1 MSIPREELHKT
12 GKPSTVRHGT
22 RQGAGMHTLHMDT
35 EAGTMTK
42 RGDDDQYG
50 YDPKRQA
57 AKTLLD
63 RLEHNAARRPV
74 KLARK
79 LGEMLKLPKVT
90 PTTKRLIGA
99 HAEII
104 DGPADDIAF
113 SHTVLTQC
121 SLPYR
126 PTDERVWI
134 RNQGN
139 VSLLIEAGRAQHPD
153 TGKWV
158 ELPLPHGEKPRLVML
173 HLNGEALR
181 TGSPV
186 IDVEGS
192 LTAFVRAL
200 GIDTNGRNLRNLRDQ
215 ASRLAAAR
223 ITFGIGPDTIKADVI
238 RQFRIWWPDDARQK
252 VLWPKVLR
260 LDPDYF
266 GSLTKHAVP
275 LDCRAVAALAH
286 SALDLDVYTW
296 LAQRLHRVPQGKPQ
310 TITWQALKSQFGAGY
325 AELRQF
331 RHKFVPALKTV
342 LTAYPSARIE
352 TADAGLV
359 LWNSPPPVLKKLI
372 VIPRLDPLT
381 IDATATEVPD
391 PTG

>member
-1 MSIPREELHKT
+1 MPKS
-12 GKPSTVRHGT
+12 
-22 RQGAGMHTLHMDT
+22 
-35 EAGTMTK
+35 
-42 RGDDDQYG
+42 DDDQYG
-50 YDPKRQA
+50 YDPKRSA
-57 AKTLLD
+57 GRAMRE
-63 RLEHNAARRPV
+63 RLERGADQRPD
-74 KLARK
+74 KPAK
-79 LGEMLKLPKVT
+79 QLGDLLKLPKIT
-90 PTTKRLIGA
+90 PTTKRLIAA
-99 HAEII
+99 HADII

-139 VSLLIEAGRAQHPD
+139 VSLRIDAGPAQHPD
-153 TGKWV
+153 TGEWV
-158 ELPLPHGEKPRLVML
+158 DLPLPHGEKPRLVML

-238 RQFRIWWPDDARQK
+238 RQFRIWSPDDARQK

-286 SALDLDVYTW
+286 SALDLDIYTW

-325 AELRQF
+325 AELRIF
-331 RHKFVPALKTV
+331 RRRFKEALRTV

-352 TADAGLV
+352 IADAGLV

-372 VIPRLDPLT
+372 VMPRLDPLT

-391 PTG
+391 T

>member
-1 MSIPREELHKT
+1 MI
-12 GKPSTVRHGT
+12 ST
-22 RQGAGMHTLHMDT
+22 AL
-35 EAGTMTK
+35 AGTNIDNVLRRGGMPK
-42 RGDDDQYG
+42 RNEDQYG
-50 YDPKRQA
+50 YDPRRQA

-63 RLEHNAARRPV
+63 RLEQQADQRPDKPV
-74 KLARK
+74 RK
-79 LGEMLKLPKVT
+79 LGNVLKVPKVT
-90 PTTKRLIGA
+90 PTTKRLLDA

-134 RNQGN
+134 RNQGT
-139 VSLLIEAGRAQHPD
+139 VSLRIDAGAAQHPD

-158 ELPLPHGEKPRLVML
+158 DLPLPHGEKPRLVML

-181 TGSPV
+181 TGSPI

-200 GIDTNGRNLRNLRDQ
+200 GIHVHGRNIRTLRDQ
-215 ASRLAAAR
+215 VSRLAAAR
-223 ITFGIGPDTIKADVI
+223 ITLGIGPDTIKADVI
-238 RQFRIWWPDDARQK
+238 RQFSIWWPDDARRK
-252 VLWPKVLR
+252 VLWPKVVR

-266 GSLTKHAVP
+266 DSLTKHAVP

-359 LWNSPPPVLKKLI
+359 LWNSPPPVLKRQ
-372 VIPRLDPLT
+372 VSTPRLIPLT
-381 IDATATEVPD
+381 IDATATEIPA
-391 PTG
+391 